1 MIATKSTTNK
11 KAFSFVVLFALII
24 MCTLRDHG
32 KEFLEAKTMALVNEK
47 LPQVQKKYIYKDS
60 VDLWGLI
67 TGQHE

>member
-47 LPQVQKKYIYKDS
+47 LPQVQKKNIKRFCGFMGTDYR
-60 VDLWGLI
+60 
-67 TGQHE
+67 TT